1 MSDFEYEYNSNSD
14 NDNDNISYDYS
25 MSDTNYSDD
34 DIEDDLIESKTNF
47 IIDMDEDNSSTNTTH
62 SNKKHTSIINN
73 SKPMI
78 NNFDSLFNNEET
90 VIDDKSKH
98 TENTKTKGKK
108 IQLKKTETK
117 TEKKNEG
124 ENKGENKGENEGGNK
139 GENKG
144 KNESKKQTEN
154 EDNIEDKPD
163 KTIIKEVKLTKK
175 EQNFEFNQEN
185 IDFYTNYLDFKKI
198 LIKKSPFTNDIQ
210 VICLLLKHK
219 IITDYCCSVDKCKVK
234 NLWINNP
241 IQLILHR
248 KNNIQ
253 NDLSSFNLELICG
266 NCYLSKY
273 GLDIFK
279 KKEKE
284 IIFKCNICDFPLVKF
299 NNTRKKKG
307 ICLSCEK
314 KMNNVFNENI
324 DGKYYTKIQG
334 LYNDNPLLSEEHKEA
349 NYYKNT
355 GKSKYS
361 STYKKP
367 NYSMSSQETNS
378 KNNEPIVSLNLT
390 LPKIDDL
397 IN

>member
-1 MSDFEYEYNSNSD
+1 MSDFEYDYNSNS
-14 NDNDNISYDYS
+14 NDDNISYDYS
-25 MSDTNYSDD
+25 ISDTNYSDD
-34 DIEDDLIESKTNF
+34 EVNSKSNKYNF
-47 IIDMDEDNSSTNTTH
+47 IIDMDEDENNEIKEKAKQKS
-62 SNKKHTSIINN
+62 SIINN
-73 SKPMI
+73 IKPFT

-90 VIDDKSKH
+90 GETVEKSF
-98 TENTKTKGKK
+98 EESTKQNKKKTNK
-108 IQLKKTETK
+108 IQLKKKEYK
-117 TEKKNEG
+117 I
-124 ENKGENKGENEGGNK
+124 ENKI
-139 GENKG
+139 
-144 KNESKKQTEN
+144 
-154 EDNIEDKPD
+154 IEDKVIKVKVIKEKTIEEKTIKQDD
-163 KTIIKEVKLTKK
+163 KTIEDKTIEAKINKQDDKKEVKLTKK
-175 EQNFEFNQEN
+175 EQNFEFNEET
-185 IDFYTNYLDFKKI
+185 IEFYTKSLEFKKI
-198 LIKKSPFTNDIQ
+198 LIKRSNFTNDIQ

-219 IITDYCCSVDKCKVK
+219 IISDYCCSIDKCKVK

-284 IIFKCNICDFPLVKF
+284 IIFKCDTCGFPLVKF

-324 DGKYYTKIQG
+324 DSKFYSKIQD
-334 LYNDNPLLSEEHKEA
+334 LYNDNPLLSEENKES
-349 NYYKNT
+349 NYYKNS

-361 STYKKP
+361 STYKKQSDYMP
-367 NYSMSSQETNS
+367 YQNSQENKS
-378 KNNEPIVSLNLT
+378 KNNQPIVSLNLT

-397 IN
+397 LN

>member
-1 MSDFEYEYNSNSD
+1 MSDFEYEYNSNS
-14 NDNDNISYDYS
+14 DNDNISYDYS

-34 DIEDDLIESKTNF
+34 DIENDLIESKTNF

-90 VIDDKSKH
+90 VIEDKSKY

-124 ENKGENKGENEGGNK
+124 ENK
-139 GENKG
+139 
-144 KNESKKQTEN
+144 
-154 EDNIEDKPD
+154 DNIEDKPD

-185 IDFYTNYLDFKKI
+185 IDFYTKDLDFKKI

-367 NYSMSSQETNS
+367 NYSIPSQSSQGTNS

>member
-1 MSDFEYEYNSNSD
+1 MIFKNIKIELIKIIQFNIIFIFIFLKMSDFEYEYNSNSD

-34 DIEDDLIESKTNF
+34 DIENDLIESKTNF

-98 TENTKTKGKK
+98 TEQNKTKGKK

-124 ENKGENKGENEGGNK
+124 KNKDK
-139 GENKG
+139 
-144 KNESKKQTEN
+144 
-154 EDNIEDKPD
+154 IEDKPD

-185 IDFYTNYLDFKKI
+185 IDFYTI

-219 IITDYCCSVDKCKVK
+219 IISDYCCSVDKCKVK

-266 NCYLSKY
+266 NCYLAKY

-284 IIFKCNICDFPLVKF
+284 IIFKCNICEFPLVKF

-324 DGKYYTKIQG
+324 DGKFYSKIQG